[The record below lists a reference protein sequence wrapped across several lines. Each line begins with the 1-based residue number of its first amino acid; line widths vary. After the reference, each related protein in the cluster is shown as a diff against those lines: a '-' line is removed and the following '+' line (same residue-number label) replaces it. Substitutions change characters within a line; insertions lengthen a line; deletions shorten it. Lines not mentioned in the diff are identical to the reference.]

1 MNMLTA
7 LQVSEVI
14 AEHNLTLLVDETT
27 VLQYA
32 GKFADVETALDK
44 LQKKGYLLDTV
55 AELALETV

>member
-44 LQKKGYLLDTV
+44 LQQKGYLLDTV

>member
-7 LQVSEVI
+7 LQVSDII
-14 AEHNLTLLVDETT
+14 AQHNLTMLVDEQT

-32 GKFADVETALDK
+32 AKFADAETALDK
-44 LQKKGYLLDTV
+44 LQKKGYVLDTV